1 MKLMKNMSDSELI
14 KQLFLGQ
21 DRAFDVLFFRYNKD
35 VRNVVHHF
43 VKDRVITEDLSQD
56 VFIRIYTSLKEKKY
70 NEQGSFLPWCLRIAR
85 NLCMD
90 YLRKAAQ
97 LRVSENTIDN
107 NRFTTTMSQSAE
119 SCLVAR
125 QQEQQLNN
133 LINRLSEEQKKV
145 IRYRFYEELSF
156 KEVASIMNTSVNTS
170 LGRMRYGLMNLRK
183 LAVNLPSVL

>member
-1 MKLMKNMSDSELI
+1 MQNMSDSDLI
-14 KQLFLGQ
+14 TQLFNGQ
-21 DRAFDVLFFRYNKD
+21 ERAFDILFCRYNKD
-35 VRNVVHHF
+35 VRNVVHHY
-43 VKDRVITEDLSQD
+43 VKDRVVTEDLSQD
-56 VFIRIYTSLKEKKY
+56 VFIRIYISLKQKKY

-85 NLCMD
+85 NQCMD
-90 YLRKAAQ
+90 YLRKSAQ
-97 LRVSENTIDN
+97 FRVSENVIDHN
-107 NRFTTTMSQSAE
+107 SYITPHSQSAE

-125 QQEQQLNN
+125 QQEQQLSS

-183 LAVNLPSVL
+183 LAANSPSVL